1 MATAAMPIIA
11 TPPTTP
17 PTMAPTGVGVG
28 PLVWVGVGDEVL
40 LLVDDK
46 EEDAVLLEPDV
57 VTVGS
62 ASKSVPLPPE
72 G

>member
-1 MATAAMPIIA
+1 
-11 TPPTTP
+11 
-17 PTMAPTGVGVG
+17 MAPTGVGVG